1 MVQFNSRMETLILKQ
16 TGCNKSQVWEAFG
29 EALNKNKYLAIS
41 TLDLSGNPIEV
52 GSFLGKSIW
61 THSILQDAGMVKIAS
76 AIQQWRCPLRYLDV
90 SNTGLSKHGIGN
102 ILASIAGN
110 QNVYTTIEYLN
121 IGDNKVNFQICL
133 KNVYLRVGG

>member
-1 MVQFNSRMETLILKQ
+1 
-16 TGCNKSQVWEAFG
+16 
-29 EALNKNKYLAIS
+29 
-41 TLDLSGNPIEV
+41 
-52 GSFLGKSIW
+52 
-61 THSILQDAGMVKIAS
+61 MVKIAS